1 MTDEQNHRV
10 TEAVNAA
17 KLDTIIDN
25 VDELKKAVGE
35 LTKSVNR
42 LAIIE
47 ERQATTSDSLGRA
60 FKEIEKHDKRINA
73 LELAQPIQ
81 KQSSDIVQ
89 KTVALVLAAVIGA
102 GAGIV
107 ISGPRKDPVH
117 IPAPSPITGAK

>member
-1 MTDEQNHRV
+1 MTEDQLHNKAV
-10 TEAVNAA
+10 AEAVNAQ
-17 KLDTIIDN
+17 KLDQIIDN
-25 VDELKKAVGE
+25 VDDLKKAVGE

-60 FKEIEKHDKRINA
+60 FKEIEKHDKRIST

-89 KTVALVLAAVIGA
+89 KIVALALAAVLGA
-102 GAGIV
+102 T
-107 ISGPRKDPVH
+107 ISSAIAPGRRDNQIIPT
-117 IPAPSPITGAK
+117 PAPSGK

>member
-1 MTDEQNHRV
+1 MKMQHEYADEKSV
-10 TEAVNAA
+10 ADAVNEQ
-17 KLDTIIDN
+17 KLDNILEN
-25 VDELKKAVGE
+25 VDDLKRAVGE

-42 LAIIE
+42 LAILE
-47 ERQATTSDSLGRA
+47 ERLEERLATNADSLDRA
-60 FKEIEKHDKRINA
+60 FKEIEKHDKRISA

-107 ISGPRKDPVH
+107 ISGYPR
-117 IPAPSPITGAK
+117 

>member
-1 MTDEQNHRV
+1 MTDEQHHKV

-17 KLDTIIDN
+17 KLDQIIDN
-25 VDELKKAVGE
+25 VDDLKKAVGE

-89 KTVALVLAAVIGA
+89 KAVAIILAAVIGA
-102 GAGIV
+102 GVGATIT
-107 ISGPRKDPVH
+107 SRRDPIH
-117 IPAPSPITGAK
+117 IPSPATEAK

>member
-1 MTDEQNHRV
+1 MTDEQHHKV

-17 KLDTIIDN
+17 KLDRINDN
-25 VDELKKAVGE
+25 VDDLKKAVGE

-60 FKEIEKHDKRINA
+60 FKEIEKHDKRINT
-73 LELAQPIQ
+73 LELSQPIQ

-89 KTVALVLAAVIGA
+89 KTVAIILAAVIGA
-102 GAGIV
+102 ATGSAIT
-107 ISGPRKDPVH
+107 SRKDPVH
-117 IPAPSPITGAK
+117 IPGPVQGAK